1 MAWTPFMC
9 WVSPLKPCR
18 HEPNLVF
25 LPHPVQS
32 GALQWAACTKPLLYP
47 LGSCQRPQNWGPTLS
62 QSHLQDAALCSALLF
77 PPSTHG
83 NPFVLQPQLGTPAVP
98 PYSPLS
104 FVFVLELFGPK
115 KTPGMPTFPQRFPH
129 LEGFFFSPPHSGC
142 TNRSGTRPD
151 GAPRAE
157 SYLGGDYDFPA
168 ALTQRRRHPR
178 GSHHP
183 SAAPRASVST
193 PTSRPL
199 GMQQPTGSAGRCW
212 RKHPRNDKWCRAV
225 LYALYLTALSSF
237 NLFYFS
243 WKRVWGSSTR
253 FSRDFSRSRSALT
266 PPWRSGKQISFLVFV
281 WKPGWKMI
289 SKLPKLETVLCFGG
303 GGGERGGGE
312 ERSVSSHS
320 NEERAQGARH
330 CD

>member
-1 MAWTPFMC
+1 MGCMHQAPPLPFGLLSETPGLGTHLEPIPPAGC
-9 WVSPLKPCR
+9 SSLLRSALSTSDSWKSICAAAAAR
-18 HEPNLVF
+18 HAGCSSLLSSF
-25 LPHPVQS
+25 FCFCF
-32 GALQWAACTKPLLYP
+32 GALWPKENT
-47 LGSCQRPQNWGPTLS
+47 W
-62 QSHLQDAALCSALLF
+62 DADL
-77 PPSTHG
+77 
-83 NPFVLQPQLGTPAVP
+83 
-98 PYSPLS
+98 
-104 FVFVLELFGPK
+104 
-115 KTPGMPTFPQRFPH
+115 PQRFPH

-193 PTSRPL
+193 PASRPL